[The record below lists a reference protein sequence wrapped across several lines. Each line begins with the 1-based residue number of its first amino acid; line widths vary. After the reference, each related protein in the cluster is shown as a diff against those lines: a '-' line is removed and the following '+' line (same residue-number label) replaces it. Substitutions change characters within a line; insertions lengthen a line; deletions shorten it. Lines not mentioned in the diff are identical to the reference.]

1 MKRLPLLAALSL
13 LCASALSAQPL
24 MSVGYFNGGG
34 DVTAGPGGD
43 IDKLDVRQITHL
55 NYSFGLIYND
65 EKDETNAALKD
76 PAHLHEIWLSP
87 KVQADLQKL
96 PALRKQNPDLK
107 VLLSV
112 GGWGARGFSGAA
124 ATAESR
130 AVFIRSAQ
138 KIIQQYGLDGID
150 LDWEFPVNGAW
161 GLVASQPADRDN
173 FTALLKSL
181 REAVGEQKLVTIA
194 VGANAESPKSW
205 VDVKAVAPVLNYINL
220 MTYDMAYGT
229 QYFNS
234 NLYDS
239 SHWPTVAAAD
249 KYSADFVV
257 NNYLAAGLKPSQMNL
272 GIGFYGRVP
281 KRAVEPGIDW
291 TKPDAQN
298 NPVTQPYFGPQQI
311 ALFASLGYDLS
322 KDTYVKYNDIVGKL
336 LNDPQK
342 RFTEHWDDEAKV
354 PWLSV
359 QSAEG
364 KPLFALSYENPRS
377 VAIKADYIKAKGL
390 AGAMFLGYDL
400 SKDTYVKYNDIV
412 GKLLNDP
419 QKRFTE
425 HWDDEAKVPWLS
437 VQSAE
442 GKPLFALSYENPRSV
457 AIKADYIKA
466 KGLAGAMFWEY
477 GADDQNQLARQLAE
491 SLGIKH

>member
-1 MKRLPLLAALSL
+1 MKLLPLLAALPL
-13 LCASALSAQPL
+13 LCASAVSAQTL

-55 NYSFGLIYND
+55 NYSFGLVYND

-76 PAHLHEIWLSP
+76 PARLHQIWLSP
-87 KVQADLQKL
+87 KVQADLRKI
-96 PALRKQNPDLK
+96 PALRQQNPELK

-124 ATAESR
+124 ASEESR
-130 AVFIRSAQ
+130 ATFIRSAQ
-138 KIIQQYGLDGID
+138 EIVAQYGLDGID
-150 LDWEFPVNGAW
+150 LDWEYPVNGAW

-173 FTALLKSL
+173 FTALLKEL
-181 REAVGEQKLVTIA
+181 RGAFGHKKLVTIA

-205 VDVKAVAPVLNYINL
+205 VDVKAIAPLLDYINL

-239 SHWPTVAAAD
+239 TRWPTVAAAD

-291 TKPDAQN
+291 SKPDAQKK
-298 NPVTQPYFGPQQI
+298 PVTQPYFGSEQI
-311 ALFASLGYDLS
+311 ALFKSLGFDLS
-322 KDTYVKYNDIVGKL
+322 KDTYVKYNDIVAKL
-336 LNDPQK
+336 LNDPHK
-342 RFTEHWDDEAKV
+342 RFSEHWDEQAKV

-359 QSAEG
+359 QSADG
-364 KPLFALSYENPRS
+364 KALFALSYENPRS
-377 VAIKADYIKAKGL
+377 VALKADYIK
-390 AGAMFLGYDL
+390 
-400 SKDTYVKYNDIV
+400 S
-412 GKLLNDP
+412 
-419 QKRFTE
+419 
-425 HWDDEAKVPWLS
+425 
-437 VQSAE
+437 
-442 GKPLFALSYENPRSV
+442 
-457 AIKADYIKA
+457 

-477 GADDQNQLARQLAE
+477 GADEQNQLAKQLAE